1 MVKHSKRQT
10 RKNAALHSQLFQE
23 QALRWTS
30 QLSGWNWEISAGNR
44 NWMVKTYG
52 FQIHPDSR
60 FSQENQSS
68 DRCNMWRKCWFA
80 QIFAEVT
87 LILRQPE
94 VLYPGFIQRVG
105 ALLIAQYLT
114 APELQIQGRIPCKH
128 HQNWVV

>member
-52 FQIHPDSR
+52 FQI
-60 FSQENQSS
+60 
-68 DRCNMWRKCWFA
+68 
-80 QIFAEVT
+80 
-87 LILRQPE
+87 
-94 VLYPGFIQRVG
+94 PGFLKKTNLVIDATCGVNVG
-105 ALLIAQYLT
+105 LPRFLLKS
-114 APELQIQGRIPCKH
+114 R
-128 HQNWVV
+128 